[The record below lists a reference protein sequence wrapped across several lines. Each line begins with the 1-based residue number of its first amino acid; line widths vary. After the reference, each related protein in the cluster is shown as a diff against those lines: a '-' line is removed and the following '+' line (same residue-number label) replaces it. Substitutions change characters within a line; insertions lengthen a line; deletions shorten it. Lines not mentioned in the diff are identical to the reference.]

1 MHSYDPKGVLRQSC
15 RDAEGTKEYFRFRAP
30 SALSKSKQLEA
41 EIDAEIKRV
50 EQLLSEKEKARQT
63 SLFGAFDEDLLNRS
77 SND

>member
-1 MHSYDPKGVLRQSC
+1 MTPKEFYDKVVEMRKAQ
-15 RDAEGTKEYFRFRAP
+15 KEYFRFRAP

-50 EQLLSEKEKARQT
+50 EQLSEKEKARQT

>member
-1 MHSYDPKGVLRQSC
+1 MTPKEFYDKVVEMRKAQ
-15 RDAEGTKEYFRFRAP
+15 KEYFRFRAP
-30 SALSKSKQLEA
+30 SALSKSKQ
-41 EIDAEIKRV
+41 IDTEIKRV

>member
-1 MHSYDPKGVLRQSC
+1 MTPKEFYDKVVEMRKAQ
-15 RDAEGTKEYFRFRAP
+15 KEYFRFRAP

-41 EIDAEIKRV
+41 AIDAEIKRV

>member
-1 MHSYDPKGVLRQSC
+1 MTPKEFYDKVVEMRKAQKSN
-15 RDAEGTKEYFRFRAP
+15 FRFRAP

-77 SND
+77 SNND

>member
-1 MHSYDPKGVLRQSC
+1 MTPKEFYDKVVEMRKAQ
-15 RDAEGTKEYFRFRAP
+15 KEYFRFRAP

-41 EIDAEIKRV
+41 EIDTEIKRV
-50 EQLLSEKEKARQT
+50 EQLKARQT

>member
-1 MHSYDPKGVLRQSC
+1 MTPKEFYDKVVEMRKAQ
-15 RDAEGTKEYFRFRAP
+15 KEYFRFRAP

-41 EIDAEIKRV
+41 EIDAE
-50 EQLLSEKEKARQT
+50 KEKARQT